1 MCIDDEETN
10 EQSTSFDFSKKKQE
24 EASLPSKK
32 HRFKHEPKKGM
43 HVFMFLFYLDR
54 LYNSNKNYNFIE
66 IHFIDDDNDDT
77 INTKKPK
84 LEPSTTLETS
94 EYFSKKKIEFS
105 FSK

>member
-54 LYNSNKNYNFIE
+54 K
-66 IHFIDDDNDDT
+66 
-77 INTKKPK
+77 
-84 LEPSTTLETS
+84 
-94 EYFSKKKIEFS
+94 
-105 FSK
+105 